1 MIRFL
6 QYLEEQKLNTA
17 VMAFGRMNPPT
28 VGHEKLVDKVK
39 EIAGKHNAHHEIIL
53 SHSQD
58 SKKNPLHADDKVAH
72 AKRAFPDTNIT
83 AASKEH
89 PTFLQHA
96 ARLHQAGHEH
106 LIMVAGSD
114 RVDEYKEK
122 LNKYNGTHPGA
133 LFNFKKI
140 TVKSAGHRDPDA
152 EGTTGM
158 SASKMREHA
167 ASGNKKQFMS
177 GAPSKMSDEHKHE
190 LYKSV
195 RRGMGLDQ

>member
-6 QYLEEQKLNTA
+6 SFLLEEKLNTV

-28 VGHEKLVDKVK
+28 SGHEKLVQKVH
-39 EIAGKHNAHHEIIL
+39 EIANQHNAHHEVIL

-58 SKKNPLHADDKVAH
+58 AKKNPLTADEKLKH
-72 AKRAFPDTNIT
+72 AKRAFPETNIKT
-83 AASKEH
+83 SSKEQ

-96 ARLHQAGHEH
+96 ARLNKEGHEH

-122 LNKYNGTHPGA
+122 LEKYNGTHPKA
-133 LFNFKKI
+133 LYNFKKI
-140 TVKSAGHRDPDA
+140 TVKSAGQRDPDA

-158 SASKMREHA
+158 SASKMRDHA
-167 ASGNKKQFMS
+167 TNGRKAHFMS
-177 GAPSKMSDEHKHE
+177 GAPSRMSDEHKEE
-190 LYKSV
+190 LYHDV
-195 RRGMGLDQ
+195 RKGMGHE